1 MQTELN
7 IQLSKSD
14 LKKDTLLF
22 FLSYLYRLFVYICD
36 LSYSLMV
43 MDRGVYIF
51 KCEQMKN
58 NLFSFWPLIS
68 VFSVIYVT
76 VAPI

>member
-14 LKKDTLLF
+14 LKKDALLF

-58 NLFSFWPLIS
+58 NLFFILTFNFC
-68 VFSVIYVT
+68 FSVIYVT
-76 VAPI
+76 VDPI